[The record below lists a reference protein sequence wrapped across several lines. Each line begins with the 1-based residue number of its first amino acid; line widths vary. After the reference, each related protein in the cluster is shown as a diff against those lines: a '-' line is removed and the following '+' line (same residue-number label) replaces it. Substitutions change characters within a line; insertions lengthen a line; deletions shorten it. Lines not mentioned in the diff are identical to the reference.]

1 MQQMVAKPLRRMKS
15 SSWQGNHC
23 KFDGIT
29 LHKQKISRTVFIL
42 SFNRGHLLE
51 YLKPAHLLTPTPQE
65 DHKGNSR
72 VDPPSSFQETNLAIF
87 NGIASRFFHLRLLG
101 GGNEK
106 NGEQVD
112 AKSKSNKFSA
122 TRRNKI
128 SLYIKQNQE
137 SMNRVKIGSPAVQ
150 KPSAPNWCRS
160 LLLVSRW
167 VASRNED
174 SCSVEN
180 FPRCR

>member
-1 MQQMVAKPLRRMKS
+1 MK
-15 SSWQGNHC
+15 
-23 KFDGIT
+23 
-29 LHKQKISRTVFIL
+29 
-42 SFNRGHLLE
+42 
-51 YLKPAHLLTPTPQE
+51 
-65 DHKGNSR
+65 
-72 VDPPSSFQETNLAIF
+72 
-87 NGIASRFFHLRLLG
+87 
-101 GGNEK
+101 K